1 MSRPSKPPQEPVI
14 VSLGPFD
21 LMRPIGRGGMA
32 EVWLALHQ
40 TTRTEVA
47 IKVVGGDTT
56 RHHRWLARFRNEIRA
71 VAGLNHPGIVH
82 VDDFGEIPGE
92 AERLSGGRLRAG
104 SPYLVMELVP
114 GGSLKSLTGRF
125 RWARLRTVLLR
136 LLDALAH
143 AHARGLIHRDITPGN
158 VLGDGRIIKLAD
170 FGLSHQ
176 VESGSHHRDEVGV
189 SGTPAYMAPEQWE
202 SRWRDYGPWTDLY
215 GVGCLAWALATGLP
229 PFRGLGDITDL
240 REQHLWEKPPP
251 LRPRQ
256 SVPAGFERWLRGLL
270 EKDPSR
276 RFRRAADAAWALLDL
291 PEDLASED
299 ADEVFNAL
307 QTDPEMG
314 AISRSLMTDPG
325 ISVHPDGIP
334 TDLTLP
340 PVGTFLETHW
350 AVVLPPDREA
360 GEGGPPSATEAREDA
375 RPGVHTAPMPR
386 SWQGSADL
394 LPSRLLP
401 GAGLRLYGFRTIPVV
416 GREEDKNQLWESL
429 VQVHTERRPRAVVL
443 TGPAGCGKSRL
454 ARWLC
459 ERAHEVGGAT
469 VVRASHGPI
478 EGPTH
483 GLGPAL
489 RRFLHL
495 EGLDRDGTF
504 ARMREVLRREGVNDL
519 YEWAALTEL
528 VSPRQGVRASGATAV
543 HFADP
548 GERFLILRRFLTRL
562 CDERPVVLWIDDA
575 HWASEDLRF
584 VEHLLTTARD
594 LPVFVVLTVRD
605 DVLPTRPLEFE
616 LLRSIK
622 AHEHTTTLPI
632 GPLPHT
638 EWRDLVRQ
646 ILVLEGDL
654 AARVEERTAGN
665 PLFAVQLVADWVQR
679 GILEPGPVGFRLP
692 KGMEAPLPDD
702 LRQVWV
708 ERMRRILDGL
718 PESDAVAVQL
728 AAVLGQ
734 EVDDREWRE
743 ACARAQVT
751 PSAQLLERLQAGR
764 LFAASEHG
772 GEVGWSFAHG
782 MLRETN
788 ERMAEDAGRL
798 AELHLI
804 CATMLAER
812 HGPGVDE
819 RTGRHLLAAAE
830 YDKALRP
837 LLDGATRRREHGEF
851 RHAELLLNEREDALR
866 ALDVSEDDARWV
878 QGWILRASL
887 EVERHRLDRAETL
900 ASRAQQ
906 VAQDQHLQGL
916 DGWASHVLGRIA
928 CLEGDLDRAFEH
940 LGKAAR
946 LARQSDDRQLG
957 AACHAGQGMVYLL
970 ENKLDDA
977 AEFCRRARREYAAT
991 GESMGAASM
1000 SLQLSSIALRAGR
1013 RSEAAK
1019 HIADALAAF
1028 ESLGARNSV
1037 ALCITQRGVIERAQ
1051 GDRVVAERSL
1061 REALALYR
1069 ELGTDGYLVPLVQ
1082 LAVVLLEQWEHRE
1095 ARALLEDAIEA
1106 LERVGGWSSLGALQI
1121 LLLPAVALDG
1131 DWEEFDRLLP
1141 EADVLITSTGIVHED
1156 IPAMAR
1162 QAAEIAR
1169 HGRQPDRAGRAYA
1182 LALAQYHALGDL
1194 QEVARTRAAMH
1205 GLFAEVVEAQ
1215 PAR

>member
-1 MSRPSKPPQEPVI
+1 
-14 VSLGPFD
+14 
-21 LMRPIGRGGMA
+21 MRPIGRGGMA

-82 VDDFGEIPGE
+82 VDDFGEIDSA
-92 AERLSGGRLRAG
+92 AERLSSGRLRAG

-125 RWARLRTVLLR
+125 RWSRLRTVLLR

-158 VLGDGRIIKLAD
+158 VLGDGRIVKLAD

-176 VESGSHHRDEVGV
+176 VESESHRLSELGV

-229 PFRGLGDITDL
+229 PFRGLGDIADL

-251 LRPRQ
+251 LRPRHN
-256 SVPAGFERWLRGLL
+256 VPAGFERWLRGLL
-270 EKDPSR
+270 AKDPGR

-291 PEDLASED
+291 PEELDLLG
-299 ADEVFNAL
+299 ADHAFNDL
-307 QTDPEMG
+307 ETDPMIG
-314 AISRSLMTDPG
+314 AVPESLP
-325 ISVHPDGIP
+325 IEPIVAKLPDVVP
-334 TDLTLP
+334 TDRALP
-340 PVGTFLETHW
+340 PVEQFLETHW
-350 AVVLPPDREA
+350 AVVLPPDRGA
-360 GEGGPPSATEAREDA
+360 EGDGPMGAPETRDDA
-375 RPGVHTAPMPR
+375 RPGVATAPVPR
-386 SWQGSADL
+386 SWRGPADL
-394 LPSRLLP
+394 APSRLLA

-416 GREEDKNQLWESL
+416 GREEEKNALWQSL
-429 VQVHTERRPRAVVL
+429 VEVHGVRRPRAVVL
-443 TGPAGCGKSRL
+443 TGGAGCGKSRL

-469 VVRASHGPI
+469 ILKASHGPI

-504 ARMREVLRREGVNDL
+504 ARMRDVLRRDGVNDL

-528 VSPRQGVRASGATAV
+528 VAPRQGARSSGPVAV

-548 GERFLILRRFLTRL
+548 GERFLILRRFLARL
-562 CDERPVVLWIDDA
+562 CDERPVVLWLDDA
-575 HWASEDLRF
+575 HWGAEDLRF
-584 VEHLLTTARD
+584 VEHLLSTSPE
-594 LPVFVVLTVRD
+594 LPVFIVLTVRD
-605 DVLPTRPLEFE
+605 DVVPTRPLEYE
-616 LLRSIK
+616 LLAAIQGR
-622 AHEHTTTLPI
+622 ARTPTLPI
-632 GPLPHT
+632 GPLPHE
-638 EWRDLVRQ
+638 EWRDLVRK
-646 ILVLEGDL
+646 ILILEGDL

-692 KGMEAPLPDD
+692 PGMEAPLPDD
-702 LRQVWV
+702 LHQVWV
-708 ERMRRILDGL
+708 ERMRRILEGL
-718 PESDAVAVQL
+718 PDSDAIAVQL

-734 EVDDREWRE
+734 EVDDREWKE
-743 ACARAQVT
+743 VCARASVA
-751 PSAQLLERLQAGR
+751 PSPQLLDRLQGERLV
-764 LFAASEHG
+764 AATERG

-788 ERMAEDAGRL
+788 ERMAEEAGRL
-798 AELHLI
+798 AELHRI
-804 CATMLAER
+804 CAAMLGEKP
-812 HGPGVDE
+812 GPGVDE

-830 YDKALRP
+830 YDTALRP

-851 RHAELLLNEREDALR
+851 RHAELLLNERENALR
-866 ALDVSEDDARWV
+866 ALDVTEEDPRWV
-878 QGWILRASL
+878 EGWILRASL
-887 EVERHRLDRAETL
+887 EVERHRLDRAEVL
-900 ASRAQQ
+900 ASRAQA
-906 VAQDQHLQGL
+906 VAESQHLQAL

-928 CLEGDLDRAFEH
+928 CLEGNLDQAFRH
-940 LGKAAR
+940 LGEASR
-946 LARQSDDRQLG
+946 LARHADDRQLA

-970 ENKLDDA
+970 ESKLDDA

-991 GESMGAASM
+991 GESLGAASM

-1013 RSEAAK
+1013 GAEASK
-1019 HIADALAAF
+1019 HIADALAGF
-1028 ESLGARNSV
+1028 ESLGARNSL
-1037 ALCITQRGVIERAQ
+1037 ALCITQRGAIERAQ
-1051 GDRVVAERSL
+1051 GDRAIAERSL

-1095 ARALLEDAIEA
+1095 ARALLEGAIEA

-1169 HGRQPDRAGRAYA
+1169 HGHQTGRAGRAYA

-1194 QEVARTRAAMH
+1194 QEVARTRAALH
-1205 GLFAEVVEAQ
+1205 GLLAEEAE
-1215 PAR
+1215 ALAVR

>member
-1 MSRPSKPPQEPVI
+1 
-14 VSLGPFD
+14 
-21 LMRPIGRGGMA
+21 MA

-40 TTRTEVA
+40 STRTEVA

-82 VDDFGEIPGE
+82 VDDFGEIDRD
-92 AERLSGGRLRAG
+92 AEHLSAGRLRAG

-114 GGSLKSLTGRF
+114 GGSLKTLTGRF
-125 RWARLRTVLLR
+125 RWSGLRNVLLR

-143 AHARGLIHRDITPGN
+143 AHGRGLIHRDITPGN
-158 VLGDGRIIKLAD
+158 VLGDGRIVKLAD

-176 VESGSHHRDEVGV
+176 VESESRRPSETGV

-215 GVGCLAWALATGLP
+215 GVGCLAWALVTGFP
-229 PFRGLGDITDL
+229 PFRGLGDIADL
-240 REQHLWEKPPP
+240 RERHLWEKPPP
-251 LRPRQ
+251 LRPRHN
-256 SVPAGFERWLRGLL
+256 VPAGFERWLRGLL
-270 EKDPSR
+270 AKDPGR

-291 PEDLASED
+291 PEHMDLPGPH
-299 ADEVFNAL
+299 DEFNDL
-307 QTDPEMG
+307 ETDPLIG
-314 AISRSLMTDPG
+314 AVGDGRTTDPG
-325 ISVHPDGIP
+325 LPAFPDGIP
-334 TDLTLP
+334 TDQALP
-340 PVGTFLETHW
+340 PVDQFLSTNW
-350 AVVLPPDREA
+350 AVVLPSDREEDA
-360 GEGGPPSATEAREDA
+360 PGSTDPREDGQ
-375 RPGVHTAPMPR
+375 PGATTAPIPR
-386 SWQGSADL
+386 TWRGPADL
-394 LPSRLLP
+394 QASRLLP

-416 GREEDKNQLWESL
+416 GRNEEKDRLWDSL
-429 VQVHTERRPRAVVL
+429 VEVHRTRRPRALVL

-454 ARWLC
+454 AGWLC

-469 VVRASHGPI
+469 ILRASHGPI

-504 ARMREVLRREGVNDL
+504 ARMRDVLRREGVNDL

-528 VSPRQGVRASGATAV
+528 VAPRQGAKGSQAMSV

-548 GERFLILRRFLTRL
+548 GERFLILRRFLARL
-562 CDERPVVLWIDDA
+562 CDERPVVLWLDDA
-575 HWASEDLRF
+575 HWAAEDLRF
-584 VEHLLTTARD
+584 VEHLLVSAPE
-594 LPVFVVLTVRD
+594 LPLFIVLTVRD
-605 DVLPTRPLEFE
+605 DVVSTRPLEFE
-616 LLRSIK
+616 LLRAIEER
-622 AHEHTTTLPI
+622 EHTPTLPI
-632 GPLPHT
+632 GPLPRG

-646 ILVLEGDL
+646 ILALEGDL
-654 AARVEERTAGN
+654 AAQVEERTAGN

-679 GILEPGPVGFRLP
+679 GILESGPVGFRLRP
-692 KGMEAPLPDD
+692 GMEAPFPDN
-702 LRQVWV
+702 LHQVWV

-718 PESDAVAVQL
+718 PESDAIAVQL

-734 EVDDREWRE
+734 EVDDGEWKD
-743 ACARAQVT
+743 ACARSDVT
-751 PSAQLLERLQAGR
+751 PSPLLLDRLQSERLV
-764 LFAASEHG
+764 AATERG
-772 GEVGWSFAHG
+772 GEVGWAFAHG

-788 ERMAEDAGRL
+788 ERMASEAGRFD
-798 AELHLI
+798 ELHRI
-804 CATMLAER
+804 CAEMLAER
-812 HGPGVDE
+812 PGPGVEE

-830 YDKALRP
+830 YDSALRP
-837 LLDGATRRREHGEF
+837 LLDGATHRREQGEF
-851 RHAELLLNEREDALR
+851 RHAELLLNERENALR
-866 ALDVSEDDARWV
+866 ALDVIEEDPRWV
-878 QGWILRASL
+878 EGWILRASL
-887 EVERHRLDRAETL
+887 EVERHRLDRAEVL
-900 ASRAQQ
+900 AARAQE
-906 VAQDQHLQGL
+906 VAESQHHRTL

-928 CLEGDLDRAFEH
+928 CLEGDLDRAIQH

-970 ENKLDDA
+970 EGKLDDA
-977 AEFCRRARREYAAT
+977 SEFCRRARREYAAT
-991 GESMGAASM
+991 GQSLGAASM

-1013 RSEAAK
+1013 GSEAAK
-1019 HIADALAAF
+1019 HIADALAGF

-1037 ALCITQRGVIERAQ
+1037 ALCITQRGSIERAR
-1051 GDRVVAERSL
+1051 GDRELAERSL

-1082 LAVVLLEQWEHRE
+1082 LAVVLLEQWQHRE

-1169 HGRQPDRAGRAYA
+1169 HRQQAGRAGRAYS

-1194 QEVARTRAAMH
+1194 QEVARTRAALH
-1205 GLFAEVVEAQ
+1205 GLLAEEAE
-1215 PAR
+1215 ARAARF